1 MPVPRNLKKRALA
14 IIAAAE
20 NRSRKNNWEIYWEGE
35 QTKQMPENSLVIQ
48 LTRYPE
54 PSQEDTKET
63 L

>member
-54 PSQEDTKET
+54 PSPE
-63 L
+63 